1 MLLESLEVHNFRN
14 LQGTI
19 SCGKNLNIIFGEN
32 GQGKTNWLEAIYLL
46 ATTKSFK
53 TAKLQD
59 AIKFDDEMAWVR
71 GSVQQSAE
79 IRRSIQ
85 VTLQNNTKTLSVN
98 GKKESV
104 NRYLG
109 QLYTVLFNADELE
122 IIRGTP
128 EHRRKFLDAG
138 IVGIYP
144 PFVQTMADYNR
155 VIKQKNALLQS
166 AQENDFS
173 LEKTAEM
180 LEIWN
185 DQLVSL
191 ATRIHK
197 ARVRYVE
204 RLAEVLEKK
213 LFEREEVSIRYVSSL
228 EGKGDLS
235 DYASLLAERLKIRV
249 QAELASGYALLGTH
263 RDDLEIH
270 FDGRDL
276 RAFGSSGQQRSALLL
291 LQIANLSVYYT
302 QHNEYP
308 LFLLDDIDA
317 ELDYQRIG
325 QLLEFLSDKTQTFV
339 TTSKESFV
347 EKFGANATI
356 FSIEN
361 GIPNT
366 LEK

>member
-14 LQGTI
+14 LHGTI

-32 GQGKTNWLEAIYLL
+32 GQGKTNWLEAIYIL

-53 TAKLQD
+53 TARLQD
-59 AIKFDDEMAWVR
+59 SINFDEELAWIR
-71 GSVQQSAE
+71 GTVQQSAE
-79 IRRSIQ
+79 IRRTIQ
-85 VTLQNNTKTLSVN
+85 VTLQNNSKTLSIN
-98 GKKESV
+98 GKKESI
-104 NRYLG
+104 NHYLG
-109 QLYTVLFNADELE
+109 QLYTVIFNADELE

-144 PFVQTMADYNR
+144 PFVQTLADYNR

-166 AQENDFS
+166 AQENEFS
-173 LEKTAEM
+173 LERTSEM

-185 DQLVSL
+185 EQLVSL

-197 ARVRYVE
+197 ARIRYVE

-213 LFEREEVSIRYVSSL
+213 LFEREEISIRYVSSL

-235 DYASLLAERLKIRV
+235 DYAALLTERLKLRV

-263 RDDLEIH
+263 RDDLEIK

-291 LQIANLSVYYT
+291 LQIANLSVYFS

-317 ELDYQRIG
+317 ELDYKRIG
-325 QLLEFLSDKTQTFV
+325 QLLEYLSDKTQTFV

-347 EKFGANATI
+347 EKFGVNANI
-356 FSIEN
+356 LKVEK
-361 GIPNT
+361 GMPKT
-366 LEK
+366 LEN

>member
-14 LQGTI
+14 LQGVI
-19 SCGKNLNIIFGEN
+19 SCGQHLNIIFGEN
-32 GQGKTNWLEAIYLL
+32 GQGKTNWLEAIYIL

-59 AIKFDDEMAWVR
+59 SIRFDEEMAWVR

-79 IRRSIQ
+79 IRRTIQ
-85 VTLQNNTKTLSVN
+85 VTLQNNSKTLSIN

-109 QLYTVLFNADELE
+109 QLYTVVFNADELE
-122 IIRGTP
+122 IVRGTP

-144 PFVQTMADYNR
+144 PFVQTLADYNR
-155 VIKQKNALLQS
+155 VIKQKNALLQT
-166 AQENDFS
+166 AQENDYG

-185 DQLVSL
+185 EQLVLL

-197 ARVRYVE
+197 ARLRYVE
-204 RLAEVLEKK
+204 RLQEVLEKK
-213 LFEREEVSIRYVSSL
+213 LFQREEISIRYVSSL

-235 DYASLLAERLKIRV
+235 DYGALLTERLKLRV

-263 RDDLEIH
+263 RDDLEIQ

-291 LQIANLSVYYT
+291 LQIANLSVYFT

-317 ELDYQRIG
+317 ELDYKRIG

-356 FSIEN
+356 FTVEKGEPKTHEN
-361 GIPNT
+361 
-366 LEK
+366 